1 MAFSVDLLSSRDL
14 HNLKNHENRC
24 TVVQNRRSTKRH
36 QAYDPE
42 VLDLDFAYFGV
53 PMGDVFGYFWTPF
66 RHRFFEGFR
75 NLQKSYIQQKLEV
88 GSIYPQ
94 FGP

>member
-53 PMGDVFGYFWTPF
+53 PMGDVFGYFLNTVSASIFTWSP
-66 RHRFFEGFR
+66 G
-75 NLQKSYIQQKLEV
+75 LCQKSKTL
-88 GSIYPQ
+88 GR
-94 FGP
+94 GR